1 MEDKNGGR
9 PGNEAMVLVYKREC
23 DYTYCSKLN
32 MQWYSFA
39 ANQNYSVYGLYTGLD
54 ILWLQAPGSIQHIL
68 LYHYCM
74 QYGKFS
80 CKAKHFVQTSI

>member
-1 MEDKNGGR
+1 MLEFCIAR
-9 PGNEAMVLVYKREC
+9 
-23 DYTYCSKLN
+23 
-32 MQWYSFA
+32 SFA
-39 ANQNYSVYGLYTGLD
+39 ANQNCSVYGLYTGLD